1 MASIIRKYILPSV
14 PDKSSFHCVN
24 HKVGLVGPCGH
35 RTKAVEAALV
45 ACGGKVEGQAAG
57 GVDAIHG
64 TEDDLTGRT
73 ARQGHGVV
81 THHNRLRQSGETSGF
96 HRANLRTKAR
106 RNWRGKGRNLHF

>member
-1 MASIIRKYILPSV
+1 MASFIRKYILPSV

-57 GVDAIHG
+57 SVKTVGG

-81 THHNRLRQSGETSGF
+81 THPICLHPGETSGF